1 MFTLFCDILSIKRE
15 AISYFLMNSQKVRF
29 GEVNK
34 LPDVQQS
41 RCFQTAVSE
50 YSLYKQQLVGE
61 RLYIKHHQN
70 CTIFT
75 LISEIYL
82 HIQQQK

>member
-15 AISYFLMNSQKVRF
+15 VISYFLMNSQKVRF
-29 GEVNK
+29 REVNK

-50 YSLYKQQLVGE
+50 YSLYKQ
-61 RLYIKHHQN
+61 
-70 CTIFT
+70 
-75 LISEIYL
+75 
-82 HIQQQK
+82 